1 MKKEVVILSKSVKYG
16 KYCVAGREIIRGESG
31 LSLGNWIRPVS
42 NSEDEALS
50 YNAIKYTDHKIPEI
64 LDIVEIVLSAPNGT
78 NTQPENFL
86 IQNVPWSKNGH
97 ISNKSLPK
105 FIENIDG
112 IWLDP
117 DASTDRIS
125 SGSYISQ
132 GYNSSLCI
140 IKPDNFQMKIF
151 TNFDDFA
158 GREKKRRRAI
168 FEYNGLNYD
177 LAITDPDIDRKYFQ
191 PFPKSDEDAKI
202 IIPATECL
210 LCVSLAPEFH
220 GYHYKLVATIIET

>member
-1 MKKEVVILSKSVKYG
+1 MKKEIVILSKSVKYG
-16 KYCVAGREIIRGESG
+16 QYCIAGREIIRGESG
-31 LSLGNWIRPVS
+31 LTLGNWIRPIS

-50 YNAIKYTDHKIPEI
+50 YTAIKYPDRNIPEI
-64 LDIVEIVLSAPNGT
+64 LDIAEIVLSTSKGSS
-78 NTQPENFL
+78 TQPENFL
-86 IQNVPWSKNGH
+86 IQNIPWSKTGH
-97 ISNKSLPK
+97 ISNKSLPH
-105 FIENIDG
+105 FVEDIDG
-112 IWLDP
+112 IWVDP
-117 DASTDRIS
+117 NAQTDRIS
-125 SGSYISQ
+125 SESYISK

-140 IKPDNFQMKIF
+140 IKPENFQMKIF

-168 FEYNGLNYD
+168 FEYDGLSYD

-202 IIPATECL
+202 IIPPTECL
-210 LCVSLAPEFH
+210 LCISLAPEFH